1 MSSVLKNPFSSVPA
15 QSLGDPNNKA
25 NQGPQNQPNPNA
37 RQQPKS
43 GMQPDPIEN
52 QIDDNNPDPDSKN
65 KEGNDPLLEF
75 GKLWENEVEDPKNP
89 KPKEPTSF
97 LPVIDPRKLGEMVGK
112 MDFTKSVT
120 PEQLTKIT
128 AGGEEATKALLDVI
142 NNVGRQA
149 VTVAFHSSTR
159 LAEKGISNAQER
171 FLEKVPSHVKDIMVQ
186 NGLSDSSAIMKNPAY
201 APLVEGVRARFQARY
216 TKASPSQIESAVNQ
230 YFSKMAADITGAQ
243 EKKDSPVANNADKLR
258 KGSPDADWENWLQSE
273 LNGTKSES
281 GSEITL

>member
-15 QSLGDPNNKA
+15 NSLGDPAQRGN
-25 NQGPQNQPNPNA
+25 PNP
-37 RQQPKS
+37 QQTPNSGGKQIPKS
-43 GMQPDPIEN
+43 GMQPDDQTNIV
-52 QIDDNNPDPDSKN
+52 DDNNLDPNNKN
-65 KEGNDPLLEF
+65 KEGNDPLMQF
-75 GKLWENEVEDPKNP
+75 DKLWENEPEDPKNP

-97 LPVIDPRKLGEMVGK
+97 LPVIDPKKLGEMVGK

-120 PEQLTKIT
+120 SEQLAKIT
-128 AGGEEATKALLDVI
+128 AGGEDATKVLLDVI

-171 FLEKVPSHVKDIMVQ
+171 FFERVPSHVKDVMIS
-186 NGLSDSSAIMKNPAY
+186 NGLSNSSAIMKNPAY

-216 TKASPSQIESAVNQ
+216 PKASPGQLETAVNR
-230 YFSKMAADITGAQ
+230 YFTDMAADITGAA
-243 EKKDSPVANNADKLR
+243 KSKDNVELDNVSKLR
-258 KGSPDADWENWLQSE
+258 KGSADADWENWLENE
-273 LNGTKSES
+273 LKDKSQT